1 MTDVWHIPNF
11 IPDPFKAHPII
22 VIYEAGGEIEQMMSN
37 EYRTRVGDRYV
48 NRWCYVDD
56 LLNCEKALEIA
67 VDMLKEIDKTRSVA
81 NHKIGTPD
89 KTLNAGIM
97 FCWATPDQIHNA
109 LTEITALMQGG
120 KNE

>member
-1 MTDVWHIPNF
+1 MANIWHIPNF
-11 IPDPFKAHPII
+11 IPDPFKSHPII

-56 LLNCEKALEIA
+56 LLNCETALEIA
-67 VDMLKEIDKTRSVA
+67 VDELKEIDKTRSVA
-81 NHKIGTPD
+81 TQIVATKE
-89 KTLNAGIM
+89 KTLTPGLI